1 MQGPYGQEQLGSA
14 CQGPHALVAS
24 FPATASAMGKKGL
37 MIKYVPSYAPELKL
51 IEILWRF
58 LKYYWLPFSA

>member
-1 MQGPYGQEQLGSA
+1 
-14 CQGPHALVAS
+14 
-24 FPATASAMGKKGL
+24 MGKKGL